1 MKRILLILN
10 ALLVLCGSINAETN
24 MYKTTG
30 FAYKYINEYGTWTDW
45 SKWQTSDMV
54 VTIDLNNDIVKI
66 FSPQP
71 QTYAI
76 IQYVREYTDENGG
89 KQIEFKF
96 IDQDGDKGTMRL
108 RIEINGNSQIYI
120 QFANI
125 IWVYNVKKIS

>member
-1 MKRILLILN
+1 MKKLLLILS
-10 ALLVLCGSINAETN
+10 AIFALCGSLNAETN

-30 FAYKYINEYGTWTDW
+30 FAYKYIDEYGRWTDW

-54 VTIDLNNDIVKI
+54 VTIDLSNDVVKI

-76 IQYVREYTDENGG
+76 TEHVRNYTDESGG
-89 KQIEFKF
+89 KQSEYKF
-96 IDQDGDKGTMRL
+96 IDQDGDVGTMRL
-108 RIEINGNSQIYI
+108 RMEKNGNSQIYI
-120 QFANI
+120 QFADV